1 MKRFAKIV
9 AVIAALACAAALVCA
24 LGDCS
29 KKEDPYAAAGTYKLV
44 EIEAGSN
51 SVTREANA
59 MLDQLGLGTSL
70 ELRSD
75 GTGTF
80 ILVGVPAEITWEG
93 HTVTLAGNPQE
104 FKLEGNVLS
113 MTSESGVMYFEKQ

>member
-24 LGDCS
+24 LGGCS

-51 SVTREANA
+51 SMTREANA

-75 GTGTF
+75 DTGTF